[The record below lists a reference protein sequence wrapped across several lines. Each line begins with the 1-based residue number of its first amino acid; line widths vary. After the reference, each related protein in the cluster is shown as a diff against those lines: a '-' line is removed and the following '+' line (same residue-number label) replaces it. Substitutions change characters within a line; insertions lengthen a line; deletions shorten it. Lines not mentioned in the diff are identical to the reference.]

1 MTNNIY
7 HSPVLLR
14 ESVDGLL
21 TELNGIYVDVTFG
34 GGGHSRDVLSNLGPN
49 GRLIGF
55 DQDPDAAG
63 NVPDD
68 KRFALVPSN
77 FRFISNHLRFYGIPK
92 VNGILADLGVSSHQ
106 FDSADR
112 GFSIRNE
119 AKLDMRMNQQESRS
133 AYQVVNETSEED
145 LIRIFRLYGEL
156 SEARKIAWRIV
167 QERVKAPIVNTTD
180 LVRLV
185 ETLVIPPKR
194 NQFNAR
200 IFQAL
205 RIEVNGEMDALQE
218 LLQQSVSLLAEGGRL
233 VVITYHSL
241 EDRMVKRFMQSG
253 NMDGELK
260 KDFYGNPL
268 RPFTPAKGM
277 PIVPAEAEI
286 EQNNRARSAKLRIA
300 TRNG

>member
-1 MTNNIY
+1 MY

>member
-1 MTNNIY
+1 MTNNMY